1 MIEQRSKHYGSPSA
15 KFAILL
21 FMTLDTPAWRAL
33 STAAQA
39 LYPWLVMEFKGKNY
53 NNNGKIRLSV
63 RQAALKMG
71 TSKDTVAR
79 AFGDLQAKG
88 FIKVTKGGSLGI
100 SGMGKCPEYEIAA
113 ITLPENGTKANKYY
127 EDWKDSSDFKVFK
140 HPVKNGKGK
149 NKSLS

>member
-21 FMTLDTPAWRAL
+21 LMTLDTPAWRAL

-63 RQAALKMG
+63 RQAAL
-71 TSKDTVAR
+71 TVSYTH
-79 AFGDLQAKG
+79 L
-88 FIKVTKGGSLGI
+88 
-100 SGMGKCPEYEIAA
+100 
-113 ITLPENGTKANKYY
+113 TLPTT
-127 EDWKDSSDFKVFK
+127 
-140 HPVKNGKGK
+140 
-149 NKSLS
+149 